1 VLVIKRTI
9 VDEVV
14 KQCKTILGETL
25 VSVVMFG
32 SVARG
37 IQNARS
43 DIDLLIVVEK
53 EVKKDF
59 LKDIW
64 TDFLLKYSVELDM
77 IVMTKQDVIDNFDH
91 FSPLFVSF
99 ALGVTILVDDGFFER
114 EYFTFLKVLQEEDI
128 KYVEGGKVW
137 DLKKVSSEI
146 LP

>member
-1 VLVIKRTI
+1 MIKRTV

-14 KQCKTILGETL
+14 ERCKTILGERL

-59 LKDIW
+59 LRDIRIN
-64 TDFLLKYSVELDM
+64 FLLKYTVELDM
-77 IVMTKQDVIDNFDH
+77 IVMSKQDIIDNFDH
-91 FSPLFVSF
+91 FSPLFLSF

-114 EYFTFLKVLQEEDI
+114 EYYEFLKRLKEENI